1 MLHGISCLIYQVGC
15 CLAQDHPY
23 HIVNIFGT
31 AVEPLRER
39 EREREGGRER
49 EGEGDWN
56 ILSSLTVFLT
66 FSPAHS
72 YKSPSTV
79 WMIQSLKYS

>member
-39 EREREGGRER
+39 EREREGGREGAR
-49 EGEGDWN
+49 GRGRLEHFE
-56 ILSSLTVFLT
+56 
-66 FSPAHS
+66 
-72 YKSPSTV
+72 
-79 WMIQSLKYS
+79 